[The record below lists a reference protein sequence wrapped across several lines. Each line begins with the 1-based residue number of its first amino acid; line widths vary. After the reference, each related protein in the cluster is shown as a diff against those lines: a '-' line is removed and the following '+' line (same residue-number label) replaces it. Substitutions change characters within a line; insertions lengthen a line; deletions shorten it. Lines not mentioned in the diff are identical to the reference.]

1 MDRLAPPTSILDGD
15 GQVPVVMVQDLW
27 KQFGDTAALAGVSL
41 EVRAGQIQV
50 IMGPSGCG
58 KSVLLKHLV
67 GLLRPSRGEVMVFG
81 EPVHALPEDAL
92 DALRMRIGVV
102 FQSAALFDSLTVAE
116 NIAFPLK
123 RHRSMPVEALAARV
137 RELLEMVEM
146 EGTEPLLPSALSGG
160 MRKRVGIARALALD
174 PPLILYDEPTSGLDP
189 LTARTV
195 DDLVLRLRGD
205 LGVTSVVVT
214 HSVDSALRLAD
225 RLAVMDAGRLAATGS
240 PAEILACEHPFVRRF
255 LDTRLV
261 GVNR

>member
-1 MDRLAPPTSILDGD
+1 MDRLAPPTSILDGN
-15 GQVPVVMVQDLW
+15 GRVPVVVVRDLW

-116 NIAFPLK
+116 NVAFPLK
-123 RHRSMPVEALAARV
+123 RHRGMPAEALAARG
-137 RELLEMVEM
+137 RELLEMVEV
-146 EGTEPLLPSALSGG
+146 EGTEPPLP
-160 MRKRVGIARALALD
+160 
-174 PPLILYDEPTSGLDP
+174 
-189 LTARTV
+189 
-195 DDLVLRLRGD
+195 
-205 LGVTSVVVT
+205 
-214 HSVDSALRLAD
+214 
-225 RLAVMDAGRLAATGS
+225 
-240 PAEILACEHPFVRRF
+240 
-255 LDTRLV
+255 
-261 GVNR
+261 